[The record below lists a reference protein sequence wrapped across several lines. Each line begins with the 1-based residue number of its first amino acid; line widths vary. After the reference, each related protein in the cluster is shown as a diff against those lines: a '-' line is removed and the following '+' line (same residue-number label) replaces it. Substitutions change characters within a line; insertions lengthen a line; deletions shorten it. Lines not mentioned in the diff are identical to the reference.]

1 MKRILIIKSFLF
13 LLLLTGAGIAV
24 ISCSSEVEELE
35 QQAFSISLTTINEKG
50 EYTTVFGS
58 KENIL
63 FDLTIKNNTKDTIFV
78 DELFPVEIVHS
89 FKLYSSNGEFVVFP
103 FNGIDWIKLQTTAYT
118 IMPYESK
125 KWQCLYLTHPTEID
139 LESPFVS
146 SKLKTPLSQG
156 SYYLLYTI
164 TLINE
169 TKVGK
174 IEFKIE

>member
-1 MKRILIIKSFLF
+1 MRKAIFSNSFHSW
-13 LLLLTGAGIAV
+13 LLLVVTGMLV

-50 EYTTVFGS
+50 EYTTVFSS

-103 FNGIDWIKLQTTAYT
+103 FNRIDMIQLQTTAYT
-118 IMPYESK
+118 IMPYESR
-125 KWQCLYLTHPTEID
+125 KWQCLYLTHPTEMD
-139 LESPFVS
+139 LKSPFVS
-146 SKLKTPLSQG
+146 SKLKSPLSQG
-156 SYYLLYTI
+156 EYYLLYTI

-169 TKVGK
+169 TKIGK
-174 IEFKIE
+174 ITFEVE